1 MAYTRVIGIAV
12 IGALAAAPLFARAA
26 EGQRRRG
33 GSEGGQQRA
42 EGSPRG
48 ESRQG
53 GERAAPR
60 VRQSQGQDQ
69 TSGAQDAQQRSS
81 YAPSDGGQRQYAMPR
96 QNGNPRYEPQRPVE
110 AQRQYGGQRYEA
122 PRYDTGRYTTPRQ
135 YDVRRYEPRAV
146 QRPYYSRGGYAP
158 RTVIVPRYI
167 RPSIVTV
174 VPYRPYVYRPRFGIG
189 VYYGAGGSYPYGYTP
204 RGYYDPLP
212 GRPYG
217 GLRITD
223 APREAQVFADG
234 YYVGIVDDFDGV
246 FQHANLEAGTHRI
259 EVQAPGYESVAFDVM
274 VQPGRTM
281 TLRAD
286 MYPY

>member
-1 MAYTRVIGIAV
+1 MAYTRVIGLAV
-12 IGALAAAPLFARAA
+12 IGVLAAAPLLARAE

-33 GSEGGQQRA
+33 GSERREQRA
-42 EGSPRG
+42 ERSPRG
-48 ESRQG
+48 DSRQG

-60 VRQSQGQDQ
+60 AQEPQRADQGSRPQNEQ
-69 TSGAQDAQQRSS
+69 RRSS
-81 YAPSDGGQRQYAMPR
+81 SARSDEGQRQYAVPR
-96 QNGNPRYEPQRPVE
+96 EGSRYEPRRE
-110 AQRQYGGQRYEA
+110 NGGQRYEG
-122 PRYDTGRYTTPRQ
+122 PRYESPRYGGGRYESQRQ
-135 YDVRRYEPRAV
+135 YDARRYEPRAI
-146 QRPYYSRGGYAP
+146 QRPYYSRGGYGP

-167 RPSIVTV
+167 RPSIVTI

-189 VYYGAGGSYPYGYTP
+189 VYYGDGGSYPYGYTP

-212 GRPYG
+212 GRIYG

-234 YYVGIVDDFDGV
+234 YYLGIVDDFDGM

-259 EVQAPGYESVAFDVM
+259 EIQAPGFESVAFDVM
-274 VQPGRTM
+274 VQPGRTI
-281 TLRAD
+281 TFRAE

>member
-1 MAYTRVIGIAV
+1 MAYTRVIGMAV
-12 IGALAAAPLFARAA
+12 IGALAVGPLFASADD
-26 EGQRRRG
+26 GQRRRG
-33 GSEGGQQRA
+33 GSEGRQQRA

-60 VRQSQGQDQ
+60 ARESQAQDQ
-69 TSGAQDAQQRSS
+69 SRSQDVQRRSS
-81 YAPSDGGQRQYAMPR
+81 APGDGQRQYAVPR
-96 QNGNPRYEPQRPVE
+96 QNVSPRYEPQRP
-110 AQRQYGGQRYEA
+110 QGGQRYEA
-122 PRYDTGRYTTPRQ
+122 PRYGTQGRYDTQRQ
-135 YDVRRYEPRAV
+135 YDVRRYEPRAI

-167 RPSIVTV
+167 RPTIVTV
-174 VPYRPYVYRPRFGIG
+174 VPYRPYVYRPRFGLGI
-189 VYYGAGGSYPYGYTP
+189 YYGDGGSYPYGYTP

-212 GRPYG
+212 GRLYG

-259 EVQAPGYESVAFDVM
+259 EIQAPGYESVAFDVM
-274 VQPGRTM
+274 VQPGRTI
-281 TLRAD
+281 TFRAD

>member
-1 MAYTRVIGIAV
+1 MAYRHVIGIAV
-12 IGALAAAPLFARAA
+12 IGALVVAPLLASAEEGRRRRANA
-26 EGQRRRG
+26 EGQR
-33 GSEGGQQRA
+33 SEGA
-42 EGSPRG
+42 PRG

-60 VRQSQGQDQ
+60 PRESQGQDRGGR
-69 TSGAQDAQQRSS
+69 SQDVQPRSS
-81 YAPSDGGQRQYAMPR
+81 VRNDDGQRQYAVPR
-96 QNGNPRYEPQRPVE
+96 QSVAPHYAARP
-110 AQRQYGGQRYEA
+110 
-122 PRYDTGRYTTPRQ
+122 
-135 YDVRRYEPRAV
+135 V

-167 RPSIVTV
+167 QPTIVTV

-189 VYYGAGGSYPYGYTP
+189 VYYGAGGAYPYGYTP
-204 RGYYDPLP
+204 RSYYDPLP

-223 APREAQVFADG
+223 APPEAQVFADG

-259 EVQAPGYESVAFDVM
+259 EIQAPGFESVAFDVL
-274 VQPGRTM
+274 VQPGRTI
-281 TLRAD
+281 TFRAD
-286 MYPY
+286 MRPF

>member
-1 MAYTRVIGIAV
+1 MAYTRVIGMAV

-42 EGSPRG
+42 EGSPGGSRG
-48 ESRQG
+48 RVANVPLRECASR
-53 GERAAPR
+53 RARIRPAGLRSHSSGRHTRRATAASGNMPCR
-60 VRQSQGQDQ
+60 GRMAIRD
-69 TSGAQDAQQRSS
+69 TSRSGRS
-81 YAPSDGGQRQYAMPR
+81 RHNASH
-96 QNGNPRYEPQRPVE
+96 
-110 AQRQYGGQRYEA
+110 GGQRYEA

-204 RGYYDPLP
+204 RGL
-212 GRPYG
+212 
-217 GLRITD
+217 L
-223 APREAQVFADG
+223 
-234 YYVGIVDDFDGV
+234 
-246 FQHANLEAGTHRI
+246 
-259 EVQAPGYESVAFDVM
+259 
-274 VQPGRTM
+274 
-281 TLRAD
+281 
-286 MYPY
+286 

>member
-1 MAYTRVIGIAV
+1 MCGATSLARFSARTTREV
-12 IGALAAAPLFARAA
+12 
-26 EGQRRRG
+26 
-33 GSEGGQQRA
+33 
-42 EGSPRG
+42 
-48 ESRQG
+48 
-53 GERAAPR
+53 
-60 VRQSQGQDQ
+60 
-69 TSGAQDAQQRSS
+69 
-81 YAPSDGGQRQYAMPR
+81 
-96 QNGNPRYEPQRPVE
+96 
-110 AQRQYGGQRYEA
+110 
-122 PRYDTGRYTTPRQ
+122 DTR
-135 YDVRRYEPRAV
+135 
-146 QRPYYSRGGYAP
+146 P

-167 RPSIVTV
+167 RPSIVTI

-259 EVQAPGYESVAFDVM
+259 EIQAPGTS
-274 VQPGRTM
+274 RSRST
-281 TLRAD
+281 
-286 MYPY
+286 